1 MYCLLEQYETILKK
15 KCAWEEIGLFCN
27 NLTIIEE
34 KVSIINQ
41 RGRIRRALE
50 MTGALPSLN

>member
-1 MYCLLEQYETILKK
+1 MKQYSKK